1 MMMKPEKYIEMLIQ
15 IEAAENCFRDMRI
28 RAAMYQAEADRAA
41 RMARAFEHKIVRM
54 QRQLEEMEE
63 EGIR

>member
-1 MMMKPEKYIEMLIQ
+1 MKPEKYIEMLIQ

-28 RAAMYQAEADRAA
+28 SAARYQAEADRAA
-41 RMARAFEHKIVRM
+41 RKARAFEHKIVRL

-63 EGIR
+63 EGMQ

>member
-1 MMMKPEKYIEMLIQ
+1 MKPEKYIEMLIQ

-28 RAAMYQAEADRAA
+28 SAAKYQSEADRAA
-41 RMARAFEHKIVRM
+41 RKVRAFEHKIVM
-54 QRQLEEMEE
+54 LQRQLEEMEE